1 MIRSGAVVLLLVLFE
16 LLPGAKAQEIE
27 TPKVELYGGYD
38 YIRYNANPRINGV
51 PLPNPSARTALVA
64 RLRTTHTAG
73 LGSWANSAATHWR
86 AKVVILHT
94 RFRIYL
100 GPESA

>member
-64 RLRTTHTAG
+64 KPCTTQTTG
-73 LGSWANSAATHWR
+73 LGSWATSAATDWR
-86 AKVVILHT
+86 AQVVIRLT

-100 GPESA
+100 GRESA